1 MQAMENSN
9 AEFRRQVRG
18 LFAILR
24 AIVRRSADGDIS
36 KSDYVA
42 HLEGRIG
49 ALARAHDM
57 LMRAPDE
64 GVDLEEIVHAELLAQ
79 AVHSQ
84 RYRAFGPDT
93 RVGREAAVPVAL
105 AIHELATMH

>member
-24 AIVRRSADGDIS
+24 AIVRRSADADIS
-36 KSDYVA
+36 KTDYVA
-42 HLEGRIG
+42 HLEGRIA
-49 ALARAHDM
+49 ALARANDM
-57 LMRAPDE
+57 LMRAPHE

-79 AVHSQ
+79 AV
-84 RYRAFGPDT
+84 RDPRL
-93 RVGREAAVPVAL
+93 R
-105 AIHELATMH
+105 